1 MDLIFAILGKSREL
15 SFSISFSDHSAANM
29 HAPSSSSSSSSTAK
43 PAAPSVRPPF
53 DAVAYAQNLREK
65 IKRQQTIVFSSI
77 FSPDGLHLVS
87 CNDQGRIAFW
97 HLDTF
102 LVRPPHTWHCLT

>member
-1 MDLIFAILGKSREL
+1 VIVEEANT
-15 SFSISFSDHSAANM
+15 NM
-29 HAPSSSSSSSSTAK
+29 HASSSSSSSAK
-43 PAAPSVRPPF
+43 PASAAPSVRPPF
-53 DAVAYAQNLREK
+53 DAAAYAQNLREK

-97 HLDTF
+97 QLDTF
-102 LVRPPHTWHCLT
+102 LVRAPLWETTAIWLVL